1 MPSASQAAAIPST
14 VFANCHMIS
23 GRSGEA
29 KFRQFVTASGRPP
42 AHTTLRAASATAM
55 APPRKGSSCP

>member
-1 MPSASQAAAIPST
+1 MASASHAAAMPSTLCS
-14 VFANCHMIS
+14 NCHMIS

-29 KFRQFVTASGRPP
+29 KFRQFVMARGRPP
-42 AHTTLRAASATAM
+42 AQTTLRAASATAI